1 MFFQRIIFT
10 NYNCLSRKTKWFFF
24 YIQASA
30 IGNVHKIKSKE
41 LQNIL
46 RIKGIKRGNG
56 IETQGNDE
64 HSSKFLEHRVVMEM
78 LQTDTNV
85 WGMLKGL
92 KNVKNKIKLPHF
104 LVYCSSQEPPLLWSS
119 PGLCCHLW
127 NLTSERRERCCHTRS
142 SRIDKA
148 NNGKWLHPLKEVHPL
163 TDSWMVLK
171 DKNRQPLIH
180 WYKVTSSMLSL
191 SLLMVTTFGG
201 KHCNLVNDIII
212 GLKRLIT
219 GEICLLKSFEKNDSS
234 QSFV

>member
-1 MFFQRIIFT
+1 MKSELYHLQT
-10 NYNCLSRKTKWFFF
+10 TSWSDVLSKNHIYKLQLSLKKDKMIFFF

-142 SRIDKA
+142 SRVDKA

-191 SLLMVTTFGG
+191 SPNGHHFWG
-201 KHCNLVNDIII
+201 KTL
-212 GLKRLIT
+212 
-219 GEICLLKSFEKNDSS
+219 
-234 QSFV
+234 